1 MNDIKIKEVQNKADL
16 KAFVKFPFKLYR
28 GNEFWVP
35 PMIADELED
44 FNPKKNPAFEYSLL
58 RQWLAFENDEI
69 VGRIAGVL
77 HEKEFEE
84 SKKIRFGWIDFI
96 DKEEVS
102 KILLEQ
108 VENWGKELGAE
119 VIHGPMGFN
128 DFDFEGMLVEGFDSI
143 ATIATIYNYPY
154 YKLHLEKFGYVKAVD
169 WLEFINEVP
178 QIVDDKF
185 SRVSSMIEKRY
196 SFRPIEITT
205 KKQILNYSDAFF
217 EVVNKS
223 YSSLYGFYP
232 LTDKE
237 AVRIKKNYFSF
248 LNPKFI
254 KGIEDEMGNLV
265 AFGITMPSLSKAYQK
280 ANGRLFPFGFI
291 HLLKALN
298 YNKVID
304 MYLIGSLPD
313 KQNSGAVS
321 MVYNELWKT
330 YIKEGVTHLRSN
342 PILETNHKLLNIW
355 KSIYG
360 KDFLEKAQLKR
371 RRSYAKQLSNNE

>member
-1 MNDIKIKEVQNKADL
+1 M
-16 KAFVKFPFKLYR
+16 
-28 GNEFWVP
+28 
-35 PMIADELED
+35 
-44 FNPKKNPAFEYSLL
+44 
-58 RQWLAFENDEI
+58 RQWLAFENDKI

-217 EVVNKS
+217 DVVNKS

-342 PILETNHKLLNIW
+342 PILETNHKLFNIW